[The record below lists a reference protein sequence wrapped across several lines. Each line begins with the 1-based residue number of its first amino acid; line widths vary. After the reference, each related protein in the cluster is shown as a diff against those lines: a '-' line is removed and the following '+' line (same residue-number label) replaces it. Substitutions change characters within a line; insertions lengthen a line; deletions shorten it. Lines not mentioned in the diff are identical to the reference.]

1 MSGAHAL
8 ENAMTLEPIDAATE
22 SLIRRGSVINKNN
35 NKCLVS
41 RPHGVQVTGLAVA
54 VALVSSPLWAGETI
68 EFDNGATIDWSV
80 TTSYGIGMRLGNA
93 SDRLM
98 GVNVDDANRNFDRHS
113 LTTNRVGALGEMILR
128 KDNYGAVVRASTF
141 YDDVYHRSNDNDSPK
156 TVNKFGSNDEF
167 TSDTR
172 YYSGGRTRLLD
183 AYVFGGW
190 SFENNTMLDVKAG
203 RHIESWGESLYYPGV
218 NGVQNPS
225 DAVKA
230 AQPGV
235 EVKEVLLPV
244 GQVSASYRIN
254 PEITLGAY
262 VQYEWKGTELPPVGS
277 YLSGSDVI
285 GPGREFIYS
294 PVSPVTPSGM
304 IPYRGTDEPRDSGQW
319 GAQVRFRPVS
329 SLEMSLFHVV
339 YHDKNPAT
347 ALVGY
352 DAADLGN
359 GQFMYKTN
367 GYRVKYFDDIK
378 LTGVSATT
386 KLGEVQV
393 GAEWSY
399 RDGAPVMVNTGL
411 GPVPTRGKGQQL
423 QLSAMRILGDQPWA
437 SQTTLTGE
445 IITVR
450 VDDVDDVSGAP
461 NLTDVNLIPPM
472 APTVKPSN
480 DFTYKTASA
489 WRTRSSSA
497 YTLGASFSYPGVFTG
512 WDLEVPFTFSN
523 VFSGAAPMSGSI
535 AGVAGDRR
543 LSAGTTFKYLSNLE
557 MSFKYIAYLGEPD
570 PIYRPLADRDY
581 ATFSMK
587 YSF

>member
-1 MSGAHAL
+1 M
-8 ENAMTLEPIDAATE
+8 
-22 SLIRRGSVINKNN
+22 INKNN
-35 NKCLVS
+35 NNCS
-41 RPHGVQVTGLAVA
+41 GQRPHNFQASGLAVA
-54 VALVSSPLWAGETI
+54 VALVCSPLWAGDTI
-68 EFDNGATIDWSV
+68 EFDDGTTIDWSV
-80 TTSYGIGMRLGNA
+80 TTSYGIGTRLGNP
-93 SDRLM
+93 SGRLM
-98 GVNVDDANRNFDRHS
+98 GVNVDDPNRNFDQHS

-141 YDDVYHRSNDNDSPK
+141 YDDVYHRKNDNDSPA
-156 TVNKFGSNDEF
+156 TVNKYGDNDEF

-190 SFENNTMLDVKAG
+190 RFENDTMLDVKAG

-244 GQVSASYRIN
+244 GQFSASYRIN
-254 PEITLGAY
+254 PQITLGGY

-277 YLSGSDVI
+277 FLSTSDVI
-285 GPGREFIYS
+285 GPGREFLYMGANK
-294 PVSPVTPSGM
+294 V
-304 IPYRGTDEPRDSGQW
+304 PYLGTDEPRDSGQW
-319 GAQVRFRPVS
+319 GAQVRYRPITD
-329 SLEMSLFHVV
+329 LEVSLFHVV

-347 ALVGY
+347 ALVGWDPIPAGPGGLAY
-352 DAADLGN
+352 KANGN
-359 GQFMYKTN
+359 
-367 GYRVKYFDDIK
+367 RVKYFEDIK
-378 LTGVSATT
+378 LTGISATT
-386 KLGEVQV
+386 KLGEYQL

-411 GPVPTRGKGQQL
+411 GPVPAKGKGQQF
-423 QLSAMRILGDQPWA
+423 QLSAMRILGDRPWA

-445 IITVR
+445 FVTVR
-450 VDDVDDVSGAP
+450 ADHADETSAAP
-461 NLTDVNLIPPM
+461 NLEGVGLL
-472 APTVKPSN
+472 PSLVPSVQPS
-480 DFTYKTASA
+480 DQYTYKTATA

-497 YTLGASFSYPGVFTG
+497 YTVGASFSYPGVFQG

-523 VFSGAAPMSGSI
+523 VFSGAAPMSGTI

-543 LSAGTTFKYLSNLE
+543 LSAGTTFKYLGNLE
-557 MSFKYIAYLGEPD
+557 VSLRYIGYLGSPD

-587 YSF
+587 YTF

>member
-1 MSGAHAL
+1 M
-8 ENAMTLEPIDAATE
+8 N
-22 SLIRRGSVINKNN
+22 NKNN
-35 NKCLVS
+35 NKCLVQRS
-41 RPHGVQVTGLAVA
+41 HKVQATGLAVA
-54 VALVSSPLWAGETI
+54 VALACSPLWAGETI
-68 EFDNGATIDWSV
+68 EFDNGATLDWSV
-80 TTSYGIGMRLGNA
+80 TTSYGIGMRLGA
-93 SDRLM
+93 PSDRLM
-98 GVNVDDANRNFDRHS
+98 GINADDPNRNFDQHS

-141 YDDVYHRSNDNDSPK
+141 YDDVYHRDNDNDSAA
-156 TVNKFGSNDEF
+156 TVNKYGSNDTF

-172 YYSGGRTRLLD
+172 KFSGGRTRLLD

-190 SFENNTMLDVKAG
+190 RFENDTMLDVKAG

-244 GQVSASYRIN
+244 GQFSASYRIN
-254 PEITLGAY
+254 PHVTLGAY

-277 YLSGSDVI
+277 YLSTSDVI
-285 GPGREFIYS
+285 GPGREFLYG
-294 PVSPVTPSGM
+294 VGGAKV
-304 IPYRGTDEPRDSGQW
+304 PYLGTDEPRDSGQW
-319 GAQVRFRPVS
+319 GAQIRLRPLDG
-329 SLEMSLFHVV
+329 LEVALFHVR

-347 ALVGY
+347 ALIGWDPLPVG
-352 DAADLGN
+352 G
-359 GQFMYKTN
+359 GQSAYTMN
-367 GYRVKYFDDIK
+367 GYRVKYFEDIK
-378 LTGVSATT
+378 LTGISATT
-386 KLGEVQV
+386 KLGDTQV

-411 GPVPTRGKGQQL
+411 GPVPAKGRGQQF
-423 QLSAMRILGDQPWA
+423 QISAMHILGARPWA

-450 VDDVDDVSGAP
+450 ADHADATSAAP
-461 NLTDVNLIPPM
+461 NLLDVNLIPGLVG
-472 APTVKPSN
+472 AVQPSN
-480 DFTYKTASA
+480 DYTYKTGSA

-497 YTLGASFSYPGVFTG
+497 YTVGASFSYPGVFQG
-512 WDLEVPFTFSN
+512 WDLEVPLTYSD

-535 AGVAGDRR
+535 SGVAGDRR

-557 MSFKYIAYLGEPD
+557 VSLKYIAYLGEPD
-570 PIYRPLADRDY
+570 PIKRPLADRDY

-587 YSF
+587 YTF

>member
-1 MSGAHAL
+1 M
-8 ENAMTLEPIDAATE
+8 
-22 SLIRRGSVINKNN
+22 INKNN
-35 NKCLVS
+35 NKWPEL
-41 RPHGVQVTGLAVA
+41 RPHKVQVTGLAAA
-54 VALVSSPLWAGETI
+54 VALVSGPLWAGETL
-68 EFDNGATIDWSV
+68 EFDNGATLDWSV
-80 TTSYGIGMRLGNA
+80 TTSYGIGMRLGDPSN
-93 SDRLM
+93 RLM
-98 GVNVDDANRNFDRHS
+98 GINADDPNRNFDQHS

-141 YDDVYHRSNDNDSPK
+141 YDDVYHRGNDNDSPA
-156 TVNKFGSNDEF
+156 TVNKYGSNDTF
-167 TSDTR
+167 TRDTR
-172 YYSGGRTRLLD
+172 TFSGGRTRLLD

-190 SFENNTMLDVKAG
+190 RFANDTMLDVKAG

-254 PEITLGAY
+254 PQITLGGY

-277 YLSGSDVI
+277 YLSTSDVI
-285 GPGREFIYS
+285 GPGREFLYGAGGAK
-294 PVSPVTPSGM
+294 V
-304 IPYRGTDEPRDSGQW
+304 PYNGTDEPRDSGQW
-319 GAQVRFRPVS
+319 GAQIRFRPLPE
-329 SLEMSLFHVV
+329 LEMSLFHVV

-347 ALVGY
+347 ALMGY
-352 DAADLGN
+352 DPLPINN
-359 GQFMYKTN
+359 GQYAYTSN
-367 GYRVKYFDDIK
+367 GYRIKYFEDIK
-378 LTGVSATT
+378 LTGISATT
-386 KLGEVQV
+386 KVGDTQI

-423 QLSAMRILGDQPWA
+423 QVSAMRILGDRPWA

-445 IITVR
+445 IVTVR
-450 VDDVDDVSGAP
+450 VDDVEDASGAP
-461 NLTDVNLIPPM
+461 NLQGLPLDPRYAGAVQS
-472 APTVKPSN
+472 SN
-480 DFTYKTASA
+480 DYTYKTGSA

-497 YTLGASFSYPGVFTG
+497 YTVGASFSYPGVFTG
-512 WDLEVPFTFSN
+512 WDLEVPLTCSD
-523 VFSGAAPMSGSI
+523 VFSGAAPMSGTI

-557 MSFKYIAYLGEPD
+557 VSLKYIAYLGEPD
-570 PIYRPLADRDY
+570 PVKRPLADRDY

-587 YSF
+587 YTF